1 MTPKAA
7 KERRRIG
14 RPPAGARD
22 GEKVKDYPQLSIRLP
37 GEVKAKLQAL
47 SLIASKP
54 QWRII
59 TDAIDCYLR
68 ERPEPERRMVDEL
81 AGRVEGARPRRARAG
96 GSGSD
101 RAARSAARPRSEN
114 RSGRSRRGPAR

>member
-1 MTPKAA
+1 MKSKAS

-14 RPPAGARD
+14 RPPAGAKE

-37 GEVKAKLQAL
+37 GDVKARLQAL
-47 SLIASKP
+47 SVIGARP

-68 ERPEPERRMVDEL
+68 ERPEPERRMVDEI
-81 AGRVEGARPRRARAG
+81 AGRSRARAG
-96 GSGSD
+96 
-101 RAARSAARPRSEN
+101 RAPRS
-114 RSGRSRRGPAR
+114 G

>member
-1 MTPKAA
+1 MTPKATKIS

-14 RPPAGARD
+14 RPPAGARE

-37 GEVKAKLQAL
+37 ADMKAKLQAL
-47 SLIASKP
+47 SLIAARP

-68 ERPEPERRMVDEL
+68 ERPEPERRMVEEL
-81 AGRVEGARPRRARAG
+81 SSRTRPDRRR
-96 GSGSD
+96 
-101 RAARSAARPRSEN
+101 
-114 RSGRSRRGPAR
+114 

>member
-1 MTPKAA
+1 MSTKVASN
-7 KERRRIG
+7 ERRRIG

-37 GEVKAKLQAL
+37 GDVKAKLQAISVL
-47 SLIASKP
+47 ASRP

-68 ERPEPERRMVDEL
+68 ERPEAERLMIDEL
-81 AGRVEGARPRRARAG
+81 AGRSRARAV
-96 GSGSD
+96 
-101 RAARSAARPRSEN
+101 
-114 RSGRSRRGPAR
+114 RSRRGTS